1 MGMQRC
7 SATVCCG
14 GGRTS
19 AWGAT
24 ANLLIAA
31 AGAGV
36 LAYPFAT
43 QAQGVVLNV
52 VATATCAAINAF
64 TLSIVAVAAHEAHWG
79 GAGALGSATYE
90 ATIGAWLG
98 RVWRRVAAGSV
109 LLGSLGALTGFLVIM
124 CDLVQPIVLVAAGD
138 CDGPQGSASPGC
150 NAALAFFAQ
159 RWVVAAVFGILM
171 LPLTAARRLSSL
183 SHSSLL
189 AAASVAVVTLVLA
202 LQAGRLAPRGPPA
215 GRRLGASDQ
224 GPWLPGQGDGWSV
237 LSTLPIIVFALGNHL
252 QLVPLWRDMVAPE
265 EALGGGNKR
274 PTSALRN
281 AEDGASDAG
290 QALAGRRDSL
300 SSEGA
305 SGDCA
310 ARGAVSGLDGFDAGP
325 AGHARKLS
333 PADVQAA
340 EAGARGLTVAMLGAA
355 ALCTLLYC
363 STGLV
368 GLLAFGS
375 KVCGDVL
382 RSMGSPG
389 NPAVGCEHGSASDG
403 VAPVQPGEWAA
414 WNMAAKGLMAIH
426 IALAFPVIHFPCRE
440 TLLEAAAWATRAW
453 ARRPV
458 PAGGAG
464 DDSIG
469 GAAEG
474 RGTHG
479 LRARLVVAVLLTG
492 VCAALAVGAPGVQ
505 VVFGLC
511 GATVSVTQIYLLP
524 AAILWRWAA
533 MQGGSHGEGLAEGSA
548 LLARG
553 GSAEPTE
560 SGLAKPRMARLWA
573 CGGSPAVLRAQAVSL
588 WVIGTALG
596 VLGTAVT
603 VWQTWLS

>member
-1 MGMQRC
+1 MQRC

-14 GGRTS
+14 AGRTS

-138 CDGPQGSASPGC
+138 FDGRLGSASPGC

-265 EALGGGNKR
+265 EALGGEDKR
-274 PTSALRN
+274 PASALRN

-290 QALAGRRDSL
+290 QALAGRRDGL

-325 AGHARKLS
+325 AGHARRLS

-464 DDSIG
+464 DSSIG

-492 VCAALAVGAPGVQ
+492 VCAVLAVGAPGVQ

-560 SGLAKPRMARLWA
+560 AGLAKPRMARLWA